1 MSNPGAELE
10 CRVLVFAPIGRD
22 GALTRELLGR
32 ASIPSVVCASLDRVC
47 TEFSQHAG
55 AIILTEEALDDS
67 RFPALTATLNRQPA
81 WSDIPVIVFAGG
93 SKASLSVRTLG
104 VFEALR
110 NVTVIE
116 RPISIAAVLS
126 VVRAALRARM
136 RQYQMRDTLVAL
148 RAARSEAEEANRLK
162 DEFLATL
169 SHEMRTPLNAILGW
183 TTMLRHGQ
191 VDASRVGHALE
202 VVERN
207 ARAQA
212 QLIEDVLDMARII
225 TGKLGV
231 DLRPVALGSIVDA
244 TVEAGRPGA
253 LAKGIRLQVTLRDV
267 PTIRGDAGR
276 LQQVLW
282 NLLSNAVKF
291 TAPGGEVSVS
301 LGLRNSQAVITVSDT
316 GAGVAPD
323 FLPFIFDRFRQ
334 ADQSVTRGHGGL
346 GLGLSIVK
354 HLVELHGGT
363 VHAESAGIGKGT
375 SFRVSLP
382 IPVLIEPPVERRD
395 RELRQVDAFAIR
407 FDGCKILVVDD
418 DGATRELLTRVLE
431 RTGATVE
438 AAESARA
445 AMTSIGRRPP
455 DLLIADIGMPD
466 EDGYSLIRRIRSLP
480 GVVRAV
486 PAIALSAYT
495 RAEDRGAAEEA
506 GFTRFIAKP
515 ATPQQLL
522 RAVEALL
529 NPPSVDRDIRVQ
541 SGPEHGGD
549 RSGQ

>member
-1 MSNPGAELE
+1 MVNPGTDLE

-22 GALTRELLGR
+22 GALTRDLLAR
-32 ASIPSVVCASLDRVC
+32 ASIAAVVCASLDQVC
-47 TEFSQHAG
+47 TEFSLHSG
-55 AIILTEEALDDS
+55 AIILTEEALGDS
-67 RFPALTATLNRQPA
+67 TFPALIGALDRQPG
-81 WSDIPVIVFAGG
+81 WSDVPVILFAG
-93 SKASLSVRTLG
+93 SSDPAASSRTLDAI
-104 VFEALR
+104 EALR

-116 RPISIAAVLS
+116 RPIRMAAVVS

-136 RQYQMRDTLVAL
+136 RQYQMRDTLIAL
-148 RAARSEAEEANRLK
+148 RAARSEAEAASRLK

-169 SHEMRTPLNAILGW
+169 SHELRTPLNAILGW
-183 TTMLRHGQ
+183 TTMLRNGQ
-191 VDASRVGHALE
+191 VELSRVGQALE

-231 DLRPVALGSIVDA
+231 ELRPVSLGPIVDA
-244 TVEAGRPGA
+244 AVEAGRPGA
-253 LAKGIRLQVTLRDV
+253 LAKGIRLEATLRSV

-282 NLLSNAVKF
+282 NLISNAVKF
-291 TAPGGEVSVS
+291 TPNGGEVHVS
-301 LGLRNSQAVITVSDT
+301 MALRDSHAVVTVADN
-316 GAGVAPD
+316 GVGVAPE

-363 VHAESAGIGKGT
+363 VRTESAGIGKGT
-375 SFRVSLP
+375 SFTVSLP
-382 IPVLIEPPVERRD
+382 IPAMIEPPVERRD
-395 RELRQVDAFAIR
+395 RELRHGDPFAIR
-407 FDGCKILVVDD
+407 FDERRILVVDD
-418 DGATRELLTRVLE
+418 DAATRELLTKVLE
-431 RTGATVE
+431 RTGASVE
-438 AAESARA
+438 TAESASA
-445 AMTSIGRRPP
+445 AIASIGRRIP
-455 DLLIADIGMPD
+455 DLLIADIGMPN
-466 EDGYSLIRRIRSLP
+466 EDGYSLIRRIRALQGMARS
-480 GVVRAV
+480 V

-495 RAEDRGAAEEA
+495 RAEDRRAAEEA
-506 GFTRFIAKP
+506 GFTRFVAKP

-529 NPPSVDRDIRVQ
+529 NPRIARTAVMERA
-541 SGPEHGGD
+541 PEQGSD
-549 RSGQ
+549 GQ

>member
-1 MSNPGAELE
+1 MMSNPGAELE

-22 GALTRELLGR
+22 GALTRELLAR
-32 ASIPSVVCASLDRVC
+32 ASIPSVVCASLDQVC
-47 TEFSQHAG
+47 TEFSQRAG
-55 AIILTEEALDDS
+55 AIILTEEALEDS
-67 RFPALTATLNRQPA
+67 SFPALAATVERQPA
-81 WSDIPVIVFAGG
+81 WSDVPVIVFAGG
-93 SKASLSVRTLG
+93 SDASAPARTLG
-104 VFEALR
+104 VIDALR

-116 RPISIAAVLS
+116 RPIRMAAVIS
-126 VVRAALRARM
+126 VVRAALRARL

-148 RAARSEAEEANRLK
+148 RAARSEAEAASRLK

-169 SHEMRTPLNAILGW
+169 SHELRTPLNAILGW
-183 TTMLRHGQ
+183 TSMLRHGQ
-191 VDASRVGHALE
+191 VEPARVGQALE

-231 DLRPVALGSIVDA
+231 ELRPVSLEPIVDA
-244 TVEAGRPGA
+244 AVEAARPGA
-253 LAKGIRLQVTLRDV
+253 LAKGIRLQARLRDV

-282 NLLSNAVKF
+282 NLLSNAMKF
-291 TAPGGEVSVS
+291 TPPGGEVIVS
-301 LGLRNSQAVITVSDT
+301 LELRDSHAVLTVSDT
-316 GAGVAPD
+316 GVGVAAD

-363 VHAESAGIGKGT
+363 VCAESAGIAKGT

-395 RELRQVDAFAIR
+395 RELRQGDAFAIR
-407 FDGCKILVVDD
+407 FDGRRILVVDD
-418 DGATRELLTRVLE
+418 DPATRELLAEVLG
-431 RTGATVE
+431 RTGAAVE
-438 AAESARA
+438 TADSTKM
-445 AMTSIGRRPP
+445 AMMSIGRRLP
-455 DLLIADIGMPD
+455 DLLIADIGMPG
-466 EDGYSLIRRIRSLP
+466 EDGYSLIRRLRSLP
-480 GVVRAV
+480 G
-486 PAIALSAYT
+486 PARMIPAMALSAYT

-529 NPPSVDRDIRVQ
+529 NSTSDPRQVVIR
-541 SGPEHGGD
+541 SGPEQGGSD
-549 RSGQ
+549 G